1 MMNPSAILQ
10 VPTGAGAADTPRI
23 PSRQAG
29 TDGKGGAFPDL
40 LAKLKAAVQPESDAI
55 AAPQQNERQPAVEEL
70 LDLLRGNAEPSD
82 PAEVP
87 PGQNV
92 ELSGLV
98 QVLGDGTTTSADL
111 AALLA
116 RMAAGTDTDADE
128 ARITAMMAQGNQEA
142 TPNQAILAA
151 LAKLSG
157 REAGPAQAEDD
168 AVVAVMTVLGRETHL
183 APAQTMAAAGV
194 HSQWAAEVAQR
205 ARQAA
210 QAAMNAK
217 PGDMG
222 TTAVQ
227 QRDQANGYVQLAAP
241 GLAVAAT
248 EDAQLGAN
256 LDRRG
261 SPWTDARWAADT
273 LLAPQLG
280 PAAGTVDV
288 LPSGGGATVGVAQQI
303 ADQVVGEASA
313 LTSAVRPDIPTFVRH
328 ESPTK
333 VLRIQLQPAELGT
346 VTIRM
351 SVKDNALRLDLEAGR
366 GDTVRLIQRDQDALS
381 TMLRSAGYLIDGM
394 EVRLA
399 DQASAG
405 GQSSMGQANSQAQG
419 GQSGSSQQ
427 DNRSWGERHGR
438 EQPHDPFS
446 QRGHGDDEQ
455 AGRTGGRGGVYI

>member
-10 VPTGAGAADTPRI
+10 VPTGVGAADTPRT

-29 TDGKGGAFPDL
+29 TDRKGGAFPDL
-40 LAKLKAAVQPESDAI
+40 LAKLKAAVQSEPDAI
-55 AAPQQNERQPAVEEL
+55 APPQQSELQPAVEDL
-70 LDLLRGNAEPSD
+70 LDLLTGNAEPSD

-87 PGQNV
+87 AGQNV
-92 ELSGLV
+92 ELSALM
-98 QVLGDGTTTSADL
+98 QVLGNGTAASADL

-116 RMAAGTDTDADE
+116 RMAAGTGTDADQ
-128 ARITAMMAQGNQEA
+128 ARITAMIAQGGQET
-142 TPNQAILAA
+142 TPDQAILAA

-168 AVVAVMTVLGRETHL
+168 AVVAVMTILGRETHL
-183 APAQTMAAAGV
+183 APVQTMAAAGV
-194 HSQWAAEVAQR
+194 HSQWAAEVAQQ
-205 ARQAA
+205 ARHAA
-210 QAAMNAK
+210 QAAASAK
-217 PGDMG
+217 TGDMPVS
-222 TTAVQ
+222 AEQ
-227 QRDQANGYVQLAAP
+227 PNGYAQLIAP
-241 GLAVAAT
+241 GLAVTAT
-248 EDAQLGAN
+248 DDARLGGS
-256 LDRRG
+256 LDGNG
-261 SPWTDARWAADT
+261 SPSAEGRGTADAFLT
-273 LLAPQLG
+273 PQLN
-280 PAAGTVDV
+280 PASGTVDV
-288 LPSGGGATVGVAQQI
+288 LPTPGATASVAQQI

-313 LTSAVRPDIPTFVRH
+313 PTSSGRPDISTFVRH
-328 ESPTK
+328 ESPMK
-333 VLRIQLQPAELGT
+333 VLHIQLQPAELGT

-399 DQASAG
+399 DEVSSSS
-405 GQSSMGQANSQAQG
+405 QSNMGQANGQPQG

-438 EQPHDPFS
+438 ERPHNPFS
-446 QRGHGDDEQ
+446 QRGHSDDEQ